1 MIYAFISLIVGGI
14 LLGGAWSFHQ
24 QGKPWWARILLALVG
39 LVAVV
44 LALWR
49 IQQG

>member
-1 MIYAFISLIVGGI
+1 MIYAFILLIVGGV

-24 QGKPWWARILLALVG
+24 QRKPWWSRILLAVLGV
-39 LVAVV
+39 VSVV

>member
-1 MIYAFISLIVGGI
+1 MISAFILLVTGGV

-24 QGKPWWARILLALVG
+24 QAKPWWSRILLLVLG